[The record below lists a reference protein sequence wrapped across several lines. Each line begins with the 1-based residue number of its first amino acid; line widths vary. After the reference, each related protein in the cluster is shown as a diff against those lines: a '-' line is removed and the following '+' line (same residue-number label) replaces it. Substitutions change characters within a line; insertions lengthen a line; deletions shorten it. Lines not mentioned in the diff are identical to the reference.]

1 MNKFLTAKIILL
13 ILFLVIMIGKNNHL
27 VLADWY
33 TRSDIRPAQPS
44 LERNLPTTIVVEPTV
59 EIQSTPTTAVTP
71 PPIGDP
77 GVTNTPIPTAVPT
90 EVLSTSSDNS
100 SSTSTSG
107 GYDSSGLTIPYV
119 GPQVLGLSN
128 TAGEGLQPS
137 DIILLAGVLC
147 LTLYLRSKL
156 TTKHQD

>member
-13 ILFLVIMIGKNNHL
+13 IILLVILIGKNNHL

-33 TRSDIRPAQPS
+33 TRSDIRPTQPS
-44 LERNLPTTIVVEPTV
+44 IERNLPTVIVEPTV
-59 EIQSTPTTAVTP
+59 GTQATPTTTAP

-77 GVTNTPIPTAVPT
+77 GVTNTPAPTAVPT
-90 EVLSTSSDNS
+90 AVPTAASSNNS
-100 SSTSTSG
+100 SSTSTSDG
-107 GYDSSGLTIPYV
+107 NDSSGSTPYF
-119 GPQVLGLSN
+119 GPQVLGLSD

-137 DIILLAGVLC
+137 DIILLAGILC

-156 TTKHQD
+156 TVKQQD

>member
-1 MNKFLTAKIILL
+1 MNKNLTAKIILL
-13 ILFLVIMIGKNNHL
+13 ILFLAFMTGYNNKP

-33 TRSDIRPAQPS
+33 TRSDIKPTQPS
-44 LERNLPTTIVVEPTV
+44 LERNLPTAAEVEPTV
-59 EIQSTPTTAVTP
+59 SVQATPTTVVTP

-77 GVTNTPIPTAVPT
+77 GVTNTPVPTAVPT

-107 GYDSSGLTIPYV
+107 GNDSSGSTISYV

-137 DIILLAGVLC
+137 DIILLAGILC
-147 LTLYLRSKL
+147 LTLYLRSKM
-156 TTKHQD
+156 TIKHQD

>member
-1 MNKFLTAKIILL
+1 MNKILTAKTILL
-13 ILFLVIMIGKNNHL
+13 ILFLVILIGKNNHL

-33 TRSDIRPAQPS
+33 TRSDIRPTQPS
-44 LERNLPTTIVVEPTV
+44 FERNLPTTAVVDPTV
-59 EIQSTPTTAVTP
+59 EIQATPTTVATP

-77 GVTNTPIPTAVPT
+77 GVTNTPIPTVVPPT
-90 EVLSTSSDNS
+90 DTPSDDNS
-100 SSTSTSG
+100 SSTPASG
-107 GYDSSGLTIPYV
+107 GNDSSESTTYY
-119 GPQVLGLSN
+119 GPQVLGLSD

-156 TTKHQD
+156 IIKHQD

>member
-1 MNKFLTAKIILL
+1 MNKILTAKIILL

-33 TRSDIRPAQPS
+33 TRSDIRPTQPS
-44 LERNLPTTIVVEPTV
+44 LERNLPTTIVIEPTV
-59 EIQSTPTTAVTP
+59 ETQVTPTTTAVTP

-77 GVTNTPIPTAVPT
+77 GVTNTPVPTAVPT
-90 EVLSTSSDNS
+90 ATPDNNS
-100 SSTSTSG
+100 SSTSSNSEN
-107 GYDSSGLTIPYV
+107 DSSESTASYI
-119 GPQVLGLSN
+119 GPQVLGLSD

-156 TTKHQD
+156 TIKHQD